1 MHYMN
6 VLNYRYI
13 DRMYEAQG
21 YRIPLPESEI
31 LNVPEPH
38 GVDVTEVPEE
48 YLKDEHQTDEAAIEY
63 ARKLA
68 GIKTDEK
75 TTNASKSTLS

>member
-1 MHYMN
+1 MYC
-6 VLNYRYI
+6 RYI

-31 LNVPEPH
+31 LDVPEPH
-38 GVDVTEVPEE
+38 GVDVTQVPAE
-48 YLKDEHQTDEAAIEY
+48 YLKEEYQTDEAALEY

-68 GIKTDEK
+68 GIKTDENK
-75 TTNASKSTLS
+75 KEEEERFEEITEVD